1 MMTEKQRML
10 SGKLYN
16 PYQVESN
23 WGTCKEVL
31 SKFNSMSWKEAEE
44 RMLLLKQLFGRLG
57 EGGYIEPPFYCDHGD
72 KIFIGTN
79 FYANT
84 ELLIL
89 DEAEVII
96 GNNVFFAPRVS
107 IYTAAHPIDAFVRNT
122 KLEYAKKV
130 TIGNDVWIG
139 GNVVINPGVHI
150 GNNVV
155 IGSGSVVTKDIPDGV
170 IAAGNPCRVI
180 RAIEESDRIYWK
192 NQMEE
197 YYSEQKKKD
206 AY

>member
-16 PYQVESN
+16 PYKVESN

-31 SKFNSMSWKEAEE
+31 NKFNSMSWKEAEE

-72 KIFIGTN
+72 KIFIGIN

-96 GNNVFFAPRVS
+96 GNNVFFVSRVS
-107 IYTAAHPIDAFVRNT
+107 IYTAEHPIDAFV
-122 KLEYAKKV
+122 
-130 TIGNDVWIG
+130 
-139 GNVVINPGVHI
+139 
-150 GNNVV
+150 
-155 IGSGSVVTKDIPDGV
+155 
-170 IAAGNPCRVI
+170 
-180 RAIEESDRIYWK
+180 
-192 NQMEE
+192 
-197 YYSEQKKKD
+197 
-206 AY
+206 